1 MSSIH
6 RPGVCLLACCLAM
19 LSGTAARAEFRIGD
33 ACRVKGQEE
42 NILQGM
48 GIVAGLKGTGD
59 GDSKPTQRALAQ
71 MMEVMARVGP
81 APSGLKLEE
90 LKNAKNVALV
100 FVTAKV
106 PPGGAQPGD
115 FSDCTVSAPVSAK
128 SLEGGYLMMSALKG
142 PNPRDPLVYATAQ
155 GLLVVDDVSLAQT
168 ARIPNGAT
176 IEREFRNEFVKDGKV
191 TLILD
196 KEYASFETSSEIAEL
211 INAAPDFRTPGMSQ
225 SEGIAKARGQDR
237 VEVAIPEIYKEQVE
251 AFVGYVMEIRLSP
264 PVTNNTVI
272 VNKRLQAVI
281 VGADVEIAP
290 VAVMHKNRLIQ
301 TGGAPPANQFVPLDI
316 GESEGNRNTKLKAL
330 VDALNALQIP
340 TDDVIDI
347 IIMLKQKRALSGQ
360 LIVQ

>member
-1 MSSIH
+1 MARCFSVAALLL
-6 RPGVCLLACCLAM
+6 VCGSAM
-19 LSGTAARAEFRIGD
+19 FAALPAHAEFHIGD
-33 ACRVKGQEE
+33 VCRVKGQEE

-106 PPGGAQPGD
+106 PPGGAHPGD
-115 FSDCTVSAPVSAK
+115 FSDCTVSAVSAK
-128 SLEGGYLMMSALKG
+128 SLEGGYLMISALKG

-155 GLLVVDDVSLAQT
+155 GLLVVDDPNFTQT

-176 IEREFRNEFVKDGKV
+176 IEREFRNEFIKDGKI

-196 KEYASFETSSEIAEL
+196 KEYASFETSSDIEQK
-211 INAAPDFRTPGMSQ
+211 INNQPDFRTSGSSQ
-225 SEGIAKARGQDR
+225 SQEIAKAHGQDR
-237 VEVAIPEIYKEQVE
+237 IEVAIPRIYQDKVE
-251 AFVGYVMEIRLSP
+251 SFIGIVMNIRLSP

-272 VNKRLQAVI
+272 VNKRLQAII

-290 VAVMHKNRLIQ
+290 VAVMHKNRVIQ
-301 TGGAPPANQFVPLDI
+301 TGGAPPSNQFVPLDI
-316 GESEGNRNTKLKAL
+316 TESEGSRNTKLKSL

>member
-1 MSSIH
+1 MLRRYSI
-6 RPGVCLLACCLAM
+6 VAVLLACGFASLA
-19 LSGTAARAEFRIGD
+19 SSRAYAEFHIGD

-42 NILQGM
+42 NVLQGM
-48 GIVAGLKGTGD
+48 GIVAGLKGSGD

-71 MMEVMARVGP
+71 MMEAMARVGP
-81 APSGLKLEE
+81 SPTGLKLDE
-90 LKNAKNVALV
+90 LKSAKNIALV

-115 FSDCTVSAPVSAK
+115 FSDCTCSAVSAK
-128 SLEGGYLMMSALKG
+128 SLEGGQLMIAALKG
-142 PNPRDPLVYATAQ
+142 PNPRDLQVYATAQ
-155 GLLVVDDVSLAQT
+155 GMLVLDDAAFPQT

-176 IEREFRNEFVKDGKV
+176 IEREFRNEFVKNGKV
-191 TLILD
+191 TLIID
-196 KEYASFETSSEIAEL
+196 KEYASFEMSSQIEQL
-211 INAAPDFRTPGMSQ
+211 VNTQNDFRSPGSSQ
-225 SEGIAKARGQDR
+225 SEGPAKARGQDR
-237 VEVAIPEIYKEQVE
+237 VEIAVPKIYEGRE
-251 AFVGYVMEIRLSP
+251 EEFVGNVLEIRLSP

-290 VAVMHKNRLIQ
+290 VAVMHKNRVIQ

-316 GESEGNRNTKLKAL
+316 SESAGNRNTKLKSL

>member
-1 MSSIH
+1 MHH
-6 RPGVCLLACCLAM
+6 RSLLLLILLFAPNVAH
-19 LSGTAARAEFRIGD
+19 AEFSIGD
-33 ACRVKGQEE
+33 ICRVKGQEE
-42 NILQGM
+42 NVLQGI

-71 MMEVMARVGP
+71 MMELMGNRIGAGP
-81 APSGLKLEE
+81 QGQAMLEE

-115 FSDCTVSAPVSAK
+115 FADCTLSAVSAK
-128 SLEGGYLMMSALKG
+128 SLEGGYLMISALKG
-142 PNPRDPLVYATAQ
+142 PNPRDPTVYATAQ
-155 GLLVVDDVSLAQT
+155 GLLVIDNANLAQT

-176 IEREFRNEFVKDGKV
+176 IEREFRNEFVKDGKII
-191 TLILD
+191 LILD
-196 KEYASFETSSEIAEL
+196 KEYASFGSTYAIEDA
-211 INAAPDFRTPGMSQ
+211 INKAPDFKSPGPGGSM
-225 SEGIAKARGQDR
+225 SEGAAKARGQDR
-237 VEVAIPEIYKEQVE
+237 VEVVIPVIYKDNVEQ
-251 AFVGYVMEIRLSP
+251 FLSHVMEIRLHS
-264 PVTNNTVI
+264 PVTNNVVI
-272 VNKRLQAVI
+272 VNKRLHAII

-290 VAVMHKNRLIQ
+290 VAVMHKNRVIQ

-316 GESEGNRNTKLKAL
+316 TESPENRNVKLKAL